1 MWRVGIIGCGR
12 VGCEF
17 KDCHARAYLDCTK
30 TNLESVCD
38 IDINK
43 AYACS
48 HKLGGVGTITDDYEE
63 MFLAIRLDIIS
74 VCTPPETHCQIVCDI
89 APYVKAIYCEKPIA
103 TTIEDAEK
111 MIEVCH
117 KHNVILQVNHQRRF
131 GRPKF
136 LFSRGLLNTG
146 SHMFDLLR
154 MYFGNIKI
162 GEGNTAITP
171 NGLVIDIV
179 ELGGEAPIFRF
190 EMPESNYTV
199 SLIKNGVE
207 HLVECLETGKQSI
220 SSGEEALEALRL
232 VERFKEL
239 SSSNN
244 R

>member
-1 MWRVGIIGCGR
+1 MWRAGIIGCGR
-12 VGCEF
+12 IGCGF
-17 KDCHARAYLDCTK
+17 GDCHARAYRDCVK
-30 TNLESVCD
+30 TNLEVVCD
-38 IDINK
+38 VDINK

-48 HKLGGVGTITDDYEE
+48 HKLAGVGTITDNYEE
-63 MFLAIRLDIIS
+63 MFLAVKLDIVS

-111 MIEVCH
+111 MIETCH
-117 KHNVILQVNHQRRF
+117 NHNVILQINHQRRF

-146 SHMFDLLR
+146 THMFDLLR
-154 MYFGNIKI
+154 MYFGDIRI
-162 GEGNTAITP
+162 GRGNTIITP
-171 NGLVIDIV
+171 NGLVIDII
-179 ELGGEAPIFRF
+179 ELCGEEPVFRF
-190 EMPESNYTV
+190 EMPKSNYTV
-199 SLIKNGVE
+199 SLIRNGVE
-207 HLVECLETGKQSI
+207 HLVKCLEMGRQSI

-232 VERFKEL
+232 VKEFERQ